1 MSQTT
6 ALYEEHIA
14 AGGKIVDFA
23 GWLLPI
29 NYGSQIEEH
38 LAVRQDAGLFDVS
51 HMTVIDVEGP
61 GAYDGLRKVLANDIT
76 KCQQPG
82 SALYSCLL
90 NEEGGVIDDLIVYFL
105 DKNRYRVVSNAST
118 RDTVSAWLTLQLMR
132 YECTLTMHDNL
143 ALIAVQGPN
152 AIARL
157 EQVFSPHQY
166 LAIQTLKSFHT
177 VAFAGMIVART
188 GYTGEQGVEIMI
200 PADRAVSLWRDCVK
214 AGIKPCGLG
223 ARDTLRLEAGLNLYG
238 TDMSVDTSPLASN
251 LGWTVDLA
259 DSTRDFIG
267 KEALAALSPDHPILV
282 GLVMLEKGIP
292 RSGQMVWSDEP
303 IGEITSGTFSPTLS
317 RGIAMARVLP
327 RNVKSVEVDIRGKK
341 MTAAVVPLPF
351 VRHNQVKIS
360 QYLKELAYE

>member
-6 ALYEEHIA
+6 VLYDEHIA
-14 AGGKIVDFA
+14 ASGKMVDFA

-38 LAVRQDAGLFDVS
+38 LAVRQDAGMFDVS
-51 HMTVIDVEGP
+51 HMTVIDVEGT
-61 GAYDGLRKVLANDIT
+61 GAQEGLRKILANDIA
-76 KCQQPG
+76 KCKQPG
-82 SALYSCLL
+82 TAIYSCLL
-90 NEEGGVIDDLIVYFL
+90 NEEGGIIDDLIVYFL
-105 DKNRYRVVSNAST
+105 EKNRYRIISNSST

-132 YECTLTMHDNL
+132 YECTLTMHDDL
-143 ALIAVQGPN
+143 ALIAVQGPK
-152 AIARL
+152 AIERL

-166 LAIQTLKSFHT
+166 VVMRHLKPFQM

-188 GYTGEQGVEIMI
+188 GYTGEHGVEIMI
-200 PADRAVSLWRDCVK
+200 PAERAANLWQDCLR

-238 TDMSVDTSPLASN
+238 TDMNVDTSPLESN
-251 LGWTVDLA
+251 LTWTVDLS
-259 DSTRDFIG
+259 DPTRDFIG
-267 KEALAALSPDHPILV
+267 KDALAEVPADHPILV
-282 GLVMLEKGIP
+282 GLIILEKGIP
-292 RSGQMVWSDEP
+292 RTGQVVWGDEP

-317 RGIAMARVLP
+317 RGIAIARIMPKNL
-327 RNVKSVEVDIRGKK
+327 KSVEVDIRGKRV
-341 MTAAVVPLPF
+341 TAAVVPLPF